1 MVHTQ
6 AFGWCPHGSECTS
19 SHDTD
24 LIVLQD
30 EKLQGDKKSKRKRKR
45 DKRDK
50 RKGGAAAGAA
60 GGGGGGGG
68 AVEEEEEEEDQ
79 DEEMRASK
87 ISHMELDSADR
98 PSQDASARD
107 PGARTEPPLV
117 GHAGNGSCAL
127 PDDDAAAAATD
138 TAAPAVAEEKKESVS
153 DDDAKAKAAAAAAE
167 ASRKRL
173 EGGTHRAGFDA
184 FMTAYIF
191 AHACALDAKEEQN
204 GKKTTTT
211 TTEEEK
217 ARVLPACY
225 NKVYLSGKAAP
236 LHIVKSSFSK
246 SSRAH
251 TLKMEQVWGKSLA
264 STLLEAKDGQ

>member
-1 MVHTQ
+1 MFNMQ
-6 AFGWCPHGSECTS
+6 AFGWCPHGTECTS

-24 LIVLQD
+24 LIILQD
-30 EKLQGDKKSKRKRKR
+30 EKLQGDKKTKRKRKR

-50 RKGGAAAGAA
+50 RKGGAAAAAA
-60 GGGGGGGG
+60 GGGGGG
-68 AVEEEEEEEDQ
+68 AAEEEEED
-79 DEEMRASK
+79 DEELRASK

-98 PSQDASARD
+98 PPTD
-107 PGARTEPPLV
+107 PVACTEPPPAE
-117 GHAGNGSCAL
+117 HAGNGSCTAL
-127 PDDDAAAAATD
+127 PDDITDEAATP
-138 TAAPAVAEEKKESVS
+138 AAVAEEKKERVS
-153 DDDAKAKAAAAAAE
+153 DDDDDAKAKAAAAAE

-191 AHACALDAKEEQN
+191 AHACALDARERQN
-204 GKKTTTT
+204 GKKKKE
-211 TTEEEK
+211 EEEK
-217 ARVLPACY
+217 EEKDRVLPACY

-246 SSRAH
+246 SSKAH

-264 STLLEAKDGQ
+264 STLLEKAGE